1 MFLCPTLRRF
11 MYLGLSL
18 AALAPLAPAQSPD
31 PKLYSEMHW
40 RSIGPPRA
48 GRARALSG
56 VAGQPNVFYI
66 GFDNGGVWRST
77 DFGSTWVPLFD
88 NQPTGSIGAIAVAP
102 SDPNIIYVGSGA
114 GIIRPDLSVGDG
126 MYKSTDAGKTWTH
139 LGLRDSQMI
148 AQIDVDPRNPNRL
161 FVAALGHPYG
171 PNAERGI
178 FRSTDGGAHFD
189 KVIRSDEYVS
199 GNDVRIDP
207 KDPNIVY
214 ACLWQQ
220 QQGFTENGAF
230 SGADGGIYKSTD
242 GGNSWR
248 KLSIGLPPIV
258 EANLAMSSSNPKV
271 IYATVA
277 AGAAPAAATPDA
289 APAGRGGRGGGGGG
303 RGGRGGGGGAI
314 AFYKS
319 TDGGEQ
325 WFLATDD
332 PRIAETGSQR
342 HPPDTRPLGRIGGG
356 DLPTI
361 TVDPQNENVVYSCST
376 VFWRTEDGGQTWSA
390 VRGAPGG
397 DDYQKSW
404 VSPTNSNIILLVS
417 DQGAVVSAN
426 RGESWSNWYNQP
438 TAAVYHVTADNAF
451 PYRLCSGQQDS
462 GSACVDSRGMD
473 GEITFHDWHPVGI
486 EEYGEAAPDPKN
498 PDLVYGGKVSVYNRV
513 TSQKASVG
521 PGGGGRGGG
530 RGGRG
535 GRGAAAAPAAAAA
548 PSAEPP
554 ARTVRTQPLIWSPK
568 DPNILFYA
576 TAGVWKTNNGG
587 HSWTAI
593 SGDLTRQTWDV
604 PANAGKYASTVTPSA
619 QGSVTA
625 LAPSPLDVNVLWAGT
640 GDGFLQVTIDG
651 GVKWTNVTP
660 PQMKAW
666 TRIFNMD
673 AGHFDTKTAYAAA
686 NTLRLDDM
694 NPHFWRTHDGGKT
707 WTEIDKG
714 IDGGAVA
721 NSIREDPRKKGL
733 LYAATDTQV
742 WVSFDDGDNWHS
754 LRLNMPAISVRDIE
768 VKDDASCMCS
778 DLVAGTHGRGFWILD
793 DVTPLRQAAE
803 AAAATTAYLFKP
815 ATAIRIRF
823 GTNDPTPWPPELLAG
838 ENPPPGAIVDYYLP
852 AAANGA
858 VKLEVLNTAGKVIRT
873 YASTDPVRSPDPATD
888 PVAYNKLCQQT
899 PQTADCSLPLYW
911 PAPQQVLKATA
922 GMHRFTWD
930 MHYDPLGGGGGGGR
944 GGGGGG
950 GAVPHRT
957 YPGVNSPWVAPGTY
971 TVRLTANGQSLTQPI
986 MVKMDPRVKITA
998 EVQQIF
1004 TLTTQMEDGARNVA
1018 AAYKDARALA
1028 DKLKDRK
1035 QSAANDAL
1043 VKQVNEIAPPE
1054 AADAG
1059 AAGGGGGGRG
1069 GRAGRGGGGGGG
1081 GAAAAGAP
1089 GAPGA
1094 AAEPPAPNLSNIGA
1108 QMVAAVQGMQG
1119 SEMPPTAAQL
1129 QAVTQ
1134 QQTAYA
1140 ALMAKWT
1147 ALKAKVNGPPA
1158 PPAAGRGAA
1167 KQ

>member
-1 MFLCPTLRRF
+1 LTFLGFWLA
-11 MYLGLSL
+11 GL
-18 AALAPLAPAQSPD
+18 AALAPAQSLD
-31 PKLYSEMHW
+31 ARLYSEMHW

-56 VAGQPNVFYI
+56 VAGDPNVFYI

-77 DFGSTWVPLFD
+77 DYGSTWTPLFD

-102 SDPNIIYVGSGA
+102 SYPNTIYVGAGA
-114 GIIRPDLSVGDG
+114 GIIRPDLAVGDG

-148 AQIDVDPRNPNRL
+148 ANIEVDPRNPNRL

-171 PNAERGI
+171 PNPERGI

-189 KVIRSDEYVS
+189 KVLFKDEYTS

-207 KDPNIVY
+207 SNPNTVY
-214 ACLWQQ
+214 AALWQQ
-220 QQGFTENGAF
+220 QQGFYENGSF
-230 SGADGGIYKSTD
+230 GGTDGGIFKSTD
-242 GGNSWR
+242 GGSTW
-248 KLSIGLPPIV
+248 KQLTTGLPPII
-258 EANLAMSSSNPKV
+258 EANLAIAPSNPRV

-277 AGAAPAAATPDA
+277 AGGGSPAPGGGAAAA
-289 APAGRGGRGGGGGG
+289 GGRGGRGGRGGGGGG
-303 RGGRGGGGGAI
+303 I
-314 AFYKS
+314 SFYKT
-319 TDGGEQ
+319 TDGGDH

-332 PRIAETGSQR
+332 PRVAEVGSQR

-361 TVDPQNENVVYSCST
+361 TVDPKNENVVYSCST
-376 VFWRTEDGGQTWSA
+376 VFWRTEDGGLTWSA

-404 VSPTNSNIILLVS
+404 VNPANPNIILLVS
-417 DQGAVVSAN
+417 DQGGVVSAN
-426 RGESWSNWYNQP
+426 RGESWSNWYTQP
-438 TAAVYHVTADNAF
+438 TAAMYHVTADNAF

-498 PDLVYGGKVSVYNRV
+498 PDLVYGGKVSLYNRV
-513 TSQKASVG
+513 TAQKAAVG
-521 PGGGGRGGG
+521 PG
-530 RGGRG
+530 GGRG
-535 GRGAAAAPAAAAA
+535 GRGAAAAVEAAGAALAGGRGGRGAAADN
-548 PSAEPP
+548 SSGPP

-568 DPNILFYA
+568 DPTVLFYA
-576 TAGVWKTNNGG
+576 TAGVWKTTNGG

-604 PANAGKYASTVTPSA
+604 PANAGKYAATVTPSA
-619 QGSVTA
+619 LGSITA

-640 GDGFLQVTIDG
+640 GDGLLQLTTDG
-651 GVKWTNVTP
+651 GAKWTNVTP
-660 PQMKAW
+660 SAIKPW
-666 TRIFNMD
+666 TRIFNME

-707 WTEIDKG
+707 WTEISNG
-714 IDGGAVA
+714 IAGGAVA

-733 LYAATDTQV
+733 LYASTDTQV
-742 WVSFDDGDNWHS
+742 WVSFDDGDHWSS
-754 LRLNMPAISVRDIE
+754 LRQNMPSISVRDIE

-803 AAAATTAYLFKP
+803 AAAATNAWLFKP
-815 ATAIRIRF
+815 ATGIRVRF
-823 GTNDPTPWPPELLAG
+823 GTNDPTPWPPELPAG

-852 AAANGA
+852 AATSE
-858 VKLEVLNTAGKVIRT
+858 VKLEFLDTQGKTVRT
-873 YASTDPVRSPDPATD
+873 YSSSDPVRSPDPATD
-888 PVAYNKLCQQT
+888 PVAYNKLCQQAPT
-899 PQTADCSLPLYW
+899 SPDCGLPLYW
-911 PAPQQVLKATA
+911 PAPPQVLKTTA

-930 MHYDPLGGGGGGGR
+930 LHYDPLPGGGGGGGR

-957 YPGVNSPWVAPGTY
+957 YPGVNAPWVPPGAY
-971 TVRLTANGQSLTQPI
+971 SVRLTVNGKSQTQPI
-986 MVKMDPRVKITA
+986 AVKMDPRVKITP

-1004 TLTTQMEDGARNVA
+1004 TLTMQMESGARNA
-1018 AAYKDARALA
+1018 AGAYKDARELVA
-1028 DKLKDRK
+1028 KLKAK
-1035 QSAANDAL
+1035 PQSAGNDAL
-1043 VKQVNEIAPPE
+1043 IKQVEDLAPAE
-1054 AADAG
+1054 APT
-1059 AAGGGGGGRG
+1059 GGGGGGRG
-1069 GRAGRGGGGGGG
+1069 GRGGGGGGG
-1081 GAAAAGAP
+1081 GFGAP
-1089 GAPGA
+1089 T
-1094 AAEPPAPNLSNIGA
+1094 EPPAPANLATVGS
-1108 QMVAAVQGMQG
+1108 QMVGAAMGMQG
-1119 SEMPPTAAQL
+1119 SEMPPTAAQI
-1129 QAVTQ
+1129 QACSQ

-1140 ALMAKWT
+1140 GVMAKWA
-1147 ALKAKVNGPPA
+1147 ALKAKVNGGAA
-1158 PPAAGRGAA
+1158 PAGRGGNR
-1167 KQ
+1167 Q